1 MLSSPYSRSSTQ
13 ANVSMIRRTTMLNQ
27 GQIPQVSKEQI
38 NFVKS
43 LLSQKGMSAEQW
55 VRQLCAQRGINVDE
69 FMEQFKDVNIP

>member
-1 MLSSPYSRSSTQ
+1 MF
-13 ANVSMIRRTTMLNQ
+13 NQ